1 MNIRPVWNRLLAT
14 ASMVAPI
21 SVAVV
26 SVTATAAPLRAQAWK
41 EIGKT
46 ASNSVV
52 SIDPKSVKRVNDT
65 VTVVMRTR
73 FAAPDGDGITGTRT
87 VATFNCA
94 NQKVAI
100 KENDSYK
107 GTRVVKKSIPKIPGY
122 GAVFGG
128 SLTGVAYDY
137 LCAKKK

>member
-1 MNIRPVWNRLLAT
+1 MNVRSIARRLLIA
-14 ASMVAPI
+14 ASTVAPVGVVVL
-21 SVAVV
+21 VATMVP
-26 SVTATAAPLRAQAWK
+26 TRLRAQSWK
-41 EIGKT
+41 EIGTT

-52 SIDPKSVKRVNDT
+52 SIDVKSVKRLHDS

-73 FAAPDGDGITGTRT
+73 FAKPDGEGITGTRT

-137 LCAKKK
+137 LCPKK